1 MRRSRVS
8 RSSPRTALSVA
19 PAIRMAT
26 MVAASAS
33 TARSA
38 STLRISGWSIRYAPN
53 AFRCWAWWMARVSPL
68 RMLVAL
74 PSVQSSRVRL
84 TISMM
89 VGTPRPS
96 SPTSH
101 AIAPSYSISLEALP
115 WLPSLFFSRCTNI
128 RLRLPSGRI
137 RGSMKAAQPAGRLG
151 EHQEDVAH
159 RRAEVNH
166 LWPVRL

>member
-1 MRRSRVS
+1 M
-8 RSSPRTALSVA
+8 SVA
-19 PAIRMAT
+19 PAIRMAS

-53 AFRCWAWWMARVSPL
+53 AFRCMAWWTARDSPV

-74 PSVQSSRVRL
+74 PRVQSSRVRL

-96 SPTSH
+96 SPTSQ
-101 AIAPSYSISLEALP
+101 AVAPSYSTSLEALA
-115 WLPSLFFSRCTNI
+115 WLPSLSLSRCMNI
-128 RLRLPSGRI
+128 RLRLPSGST
-137 RGSMKAAQPAGRLG
+137 RGSMKQLSPPGACASTRKMSLIA
-151 EHQEDVAH
+151 
-159 RRAEVNH
+159 AEVNH
-166 LWPVRL
+166 LCPVSE